1 MSGAA
6 GACGPEQDM
15 KAHIVGGGFGGLA
28 AAALL
33 IRNAN
38 VSGPDITI
46 YEAEDKLGGGFFL
59 DGDAQTGYNL
69 PGSIF
74 DKEFRCALSLLGK
87 IPTQAYSNI
96 SVAEQFLTFND
107 EHPFVDQTH
116 IIDRALH
123 PVHGPRYGLSLGDGL
138 ALAKL
143 SLAPEASLNGQIIKD
158 HFSPSFFETEFWL
171 LWSTLMGS
179 LPQHSVIEFRR
190 YLNRF
195 VYLFPDLS
203 TMAHVLRSQF
213 NQHEAFVEPLAAWLK
228 KVSVN
233 FVRGAFVND
242 IGFTQSPLG
251 MTANRLHY
259 EHAGATTSLDVTPD
273 DIVLV
278 TTGSQA
284 ADLSAGTMST
294 PPPPPPHPGRSW
306 ALWKRL
312 ADTHKGFGD
321 PGAFFGDK
329 RIPDSRWVTFTVTTT
344 GKEFL
349 EEITKLTHSGAG
361 SGGLLT
367 LKDSNW
373 VISLSIFD
381 QPEVLSQPPGTSVW
395 WGYGLFPERPGNWA
409 TKPMYRCSGEEILR
423 ELLEHLGFKRG
434 EPITETIVGSS
445 ICIPCNLPYV
455 NNIWLRRKSGDRP
468 PVVPEGMTNL
478 GLIGQYVELEK
489 DIAFTFEYSTRTAW
503 EAVHQLLKRGPP
515 PPPVYQGQ
523 YDPKGVWAALKVFL
537 GLTR

>member
-1 MSGAA
+1 
-6 GACGPEQDM
+6 M

-38 VSGPDITI
+38 MPGPDITI
-46 YEAEDKLGGGFFL
+46 YEADDKLGGGFFL
-59 DGDAQTGYNL
+59 DGDPKSGYNL

-74 DKEFRCALSLLGK
+74 DKEFRCALDLLAT
-87 IPTQAYSNI
+87 IPTQAYPTI
-96 SVAEQFLTFND
+96 SVAEQFLTFNN

-116 IIDRALH
+116 IVDRDLR

-143 SLAPEASLNGQIIKD
+143 SLTPEASLDGQLIRD
-158 HFSPSFFETEFWL
+158 SFPPRFFETEFWL

-213 NQHEAFVEPLAAWLK
+213 NQHEAFVEPLVAWLEK
-228 KVSVN
+228 TKVN
-233 FVRGAFVND
+233 FVKGAFVTD
-242 IGFTQSPLG
+242 IGFAESPGG
-251 MTANRLHY
+251 MTANRLDY
-259 EHAGATTSLDVTPD
+259 RRNGVETPIALAPE

-284 ADLSAGTMST
+284 ADRSAGTMDT
-294 PPPPPPHPGRSW
+294 PPPPPQNPGQSW

-312 ADTHKGFGD
+312 ADGHKGFGNPD
-321 PGAFFGDK
+321 AFFAAP
-329 RIPDSRWVTFTVTTT
+329 RIADSRWVTFTVTTT
-344 GKEFL
+344 GTEFL
-349 EEITKLTHSGAG
+349 DEMTTLTRSDPG

-373 VISLSIFD
+373 VISLSIFQ
-381 QPEVLSQPPGTSVW
+381 QPEVLSQPAGTSVW
-395 WGYGLFPERPGNWA
+395 WGYGLFPERAGNYVGKRMDEC
-409 TKPMYRCSGEEILR
+409 TGREILT
-423 ELLEHLGFKRG
+423 ELLQHLKFKSSA
-434 EPITETIVGSS
+434 TIIGSS
-445 ICIPCNLPYV
+445 ICIPCNMPYV
-455 NNIWLRRKSGDRP
+455 NNIWLPRRPGDRP
-468 PVVPEGMTNL
+468 SVIPEGSTNL
-478 GLIGQYVELEK
+478 GLIGQYVELER

-503 EAVHQLLKRGPP
+503 EAIHLLLKRGPP

-523 YDPKGVWAALKVFL
+523 FDPKGVWAALKVFL
-537 GLTR
+537 S